1 MVQLDFDIMLKLYQF
16 DPVWGIPN
24 PSPFC
29 MRMETYLRMIDHPFE
44 AYTGVQY
51 LSKAPKKKLPY
62 IEDNGQVIADSA
74 LIIEYLKAKYGKDLD
89 ADMTAS
95 DRAIATA
102 FEQMMAESLYWT
114 TFCIRWR
121 EHWPL
126 VKQVFFADL
135 PPLIK
140 QILPGRIR
148 RNTLKRFEEQGIGLH
163 SPAEIHQMGIRDLG
177 AIADFLADKPF
188 LMGEQ
193 PRGVDAMT
201 YGMLVNI
208 LEVPIESPVKQFA
221 LGRNNLQAYCD
232 RMKARYYAN

>member
-1 MVQLDFDIMLKLYQF
+1 MLKLYQF

-29 MRMETYLRMIDHPFE
+29 MRMETYLRMTDQPFE
-44 AYTGVQY
+44 VHTGVQY
-51 LSKAPKKKLPY
+51 LSQAPKKKLPY
-62 IEDNGQVIADSA
+62 IEDQGKLIADSA
-74 LIIEYLKAKYGKDLD
+74 LIIDYLKATYGKDLD
-89 ADMTAS
+89 EGMTVEE
-95 DRAIATA
+95 RAIATA

-135 PPLIK
+135 PPVVK
-140 QILPGRIR
+140 QIVPGQIR
-148 RNTLKRFEEQGIGLH
+148 RKTLKRFEEQGIGLH
-163 SPAEIHQMGIRDLG
+163 SPAEVHQMGIRDLG

-193 PRGVDAMT
+193 PRTVDAMT
-201 YGMLVNI
+201 YGMLVNLI
-208 LEVPIESPVKQFA
+208 EVPVKSPVKDYAQSR
-221 LGRNNLQAYCD
+221 GNLQAYCD
-232 RMKARYYAN
+232 RMKARYYAG